1 MKLLKVLT
9 IAFCMIFAPLS
20 FSQSGGAGGSSA
32 AGSAG
37 SLSSG
42 VIAAIAAAVL
52 AVAAIVDAQDGD
64 KVTAPEPLFLSL
76 KKKKKKR

>member
-1 MKLLKVLT
+1 MKVIKVLL
-9 IAFCMIFAPLS
+9 LS
-20 FSQSGGAGGSSA
+20 FAFILSPLASTQAGGSEA

-64 KVTAPEPLFLSL
+64 KVSL
-76 KKKKKKR
+76 QHLLKLPTHQLMIPRR